1 MSKNKNIFFIYNA
14 KGGKWNYIIDT
25 IHKYASPKTYE
36 CNLCQITYDLKMR
49 KSWREYIEKSPHQ
62 FNFLHS
68 EDMSRFGLMNYEEQ
82 LPICLEKIDKKYKIL
97 ITKEEMN
104 EFKSE
109 FDLIKYLNEAL
120 KTHDT

>member
-1 MSKNKNIFFIYNA
+1 MYKNKNIFFIYNA
-14 KGGKWNYIIDT
+14 KGGRWNYIIDT

-68 EDMSRFGLMNYEEQ
+68 EDLPQFGLMDYKEQ
-82 LPICLEKIDKKYKIL
+82 LPICLEKINGKYKIL
-97 ITKEEMN
+97 ITKEKMN
-104 EFKSE
+104 DFKSE
-109 FDLIKYLNEAL
+109 FDLIKYLKEVL
-120 KTHDT
+120 KTHNT

>member
-68 EDMSRFGLMNYEEQ
+68 EDMSQFGLMDYKEQ
-82 LPICLEKIDKKYKIL
+82 LPICLEKIDEKYKIL